1 MADLEFFFDPICPWA
16 WITSRWVD
24 EVQKQRSYDVTW
36 RFISLRMINED
47 IGYTESTEV
56 HRQSHFVGTQ
66 IMRAAALARAED
78 GNEAVGKLYT
88 AVGTALHNNKQHDEM
103 MNNPTFFLVDALSRA
118 NLNVDWA
125 KGADNEEF
133 DAVIREETDLAFA
146 RTGKGVGTPILTFK
160 PGQASEGSFFGPV
173 ISEIPRGDAALKLW
187 DAIELIATS
196 TGMAE
201 LKRSIRSAPNFQ

>member
-16 WITSRWVD
+16 WITSRWVS
-24 EVQKQRSYDVTW
+24 EVQKLRSYDVTW
-36 RFISLRMINED
+36 RFISLRMINEE
-47 IGYTESTEV
+47 IGYNESSEV
-56 HRQSHFVGTQ
+56 LRQSHFIGTQ
-66 IMRAAALARAED
+66 ILRTAALARAEE

-88 AVGTALHNNKQHDEM
+88 AVGSALHKNQEREAM
-103 MNNPTFFLVDALSRA
+103 LNNPTFFLVDVLSRN

-125 KGADNEEF
+125 RGADNEEF
-133 DAVIREETDLAFA
+133 DAIIREETNLAFA

-160 PGQASEGSFFGPV
+160 PGADNEGSFFGPV
-173 ISEIPRGDAALKLW
+173 ISDIPRGDAALKLW

-201 LKRSIRSAPNFQ
+201 LKRSIRSEPNFN